1 MVSSG
6 VSALQNLIAAVQPV
20 VSVLSGLASGGI
32 GAAEALQMLNIPSGI
47 ADGIL
52 AVADGI
58 QQIAAV
64 AAGVVSQ
71 LGGLAT
77 VITGVTGALAGV
89 GAALAGFIVLPAIA
103 GAASAALA
111 GIGAALAFLL
121 SPIGLVIAG
130 AALLGAA
137 YASNLGGIRDA
148 ISQVAAILT
157 GIFASALQAAGQIAA
172 SVFAALPGLIQTA
185 QGVFASL
192 ASFVGSVLVGA
203 FQVIGPIASAVFAG
217 IAAVASAALP
227 GLFAL
232 ANAVG
237 SLLSAAFNALQGVAS
252 AVFNAILPYI
262 PALQSAIGTLANAL
276 GSVLGVAFQS
286 AASFITGTVIPA
298 VAAFGQWL
306 ASVLPGAIAATANFI
321 GGTLVPILANLA
333 TWVGSQ
339 LPGVLSFLAGV
350 WQGVLLPALAAVG
363 GWIVGTLIP
372 MLGQL
377 MTWLASNI
385 PAALQTL
392 SGVWTGVLL
401 PAISAVWEF
410 VQGSLVPLFGAL
422 GELLTAVVG
431 VAVEVLAG
439 LWENVLQPALA
450 TVWALIQDNVIPVFG
465 SVADMIS
472 STAAPAV
479 DTFASVVNML
489 GDAFNGVRGVIAAVT
504 GAISSFAAAITNVQI
519 PDFLQRHSPSPLEQ
533 TFMGLAAVAPQAGA
547 AMAGFG
553 GQARAIG
560 DLRSIFIT
568 VADAA
573 RDMFDIFAGK
583 AAGIGGN
590 AVKKIDRLVDT
601 ISSISDAVGDMVKMI
616 EVLKNAQKTL
626 NLAGLLNDSAGQSQI
641 VTWVNSLTAMGRR
654 MVEAAKQASLSLS
667 QSTVDEFKRLAD
679 AINSVTSIAT
689 GTVALVQ
696 AMLGALK
703 FDWAGFDTAT
713 AAAGLGKIAGIA
725 SELVK
730 AAAGAAVA
738 IKNVDTSGLAPLKE
752 AADNTLGV
760 VTSTLALVQA
770 LGDALKVDWGAIDFA
785 EAGRMMHDLAGM
797 VVYFAGKAQEASLAI
812 AKIDTTGLGPLK
824 TAADALIGIADDARS
839 LVEKLVDA
847 LTVKWGDIDWPAA
860 GRMMHDLA
868 QMAVYFVGKAAEAAA
883 GLKDI
888 DASGLAP
895 LASLA

>member
-1 MVSSG
+1 
-6 VSALQNLIAAVQPV
+6 
-20 VSVLSGLASGGI
+20 
-32 GAAEALQMLNIPSGI
+32 
-47 ADGIL
+47 
-52 AVADGI
+52 
-58 QQIAAV
+58 
-64 AAGVVSQ
+64 
-71 LGGLAT
+71 
-77 VITGVTGALAGV
+77 
-89 GAALAGFIVLPAIA
+89 
-103 GAASAALA
+103 
-111 GIGAALAFLL
+111 
-121 SPIGLVIAG
+121 
-130 AALLGAA
+130 
-137 YASNLGGIRDA
+137 
-148 ISQVAAILT
+148 
-157 GIFASALQAAGQIAA
+157 
-172 SVFAALPGLIQTA
+172 
-185 QGVFASL
+185 
-192 ASFVGSVLVGA
+192 
-203 FQVIGPIASAVFAG
+203 
-217 IAAVASAALP
+217 
-227 GLFAL
+227 
-232 ANAVG
+232 
-237 SLLSAAFNALQGVAS
+237 
-252 AVFNAILPYI
+252 
-262 PALQSAIGTLANAL
+262 
-276 GSVLGVAFQS
+276 
-286 AASFITGTVIPA
+286 
-298 VAAFGQWL
+298 
-306 ASVLPGAIAATANFI
+306 
-321 GGTLVPILANLA
+321 
-333 TWVGSQ
+333 
-339 LPGVLSFLAGV
+339 
-350 WQGVLLPALAAVG
+350 
-363 GWIVGTLIP
+363 
-372 MLGQL
+372 
-377 MTWLASNI
+377 
-385 PAALQTL
+385 
-392 SGVWTGVLL
+392 
-401 PAISAVWEF
+401 
-410 VQGSLVPLFGAL
+410 
-422 GELLTAVVG
+422 
-431 VAVEVLAG
+431 
-439 LWENVLQPALA
+439 
-450 TVWALIQDNVIPVFG
+450 
-465 SVADMIS
+465 
-472 STAAPAV
+472 
-479 DTFASVVNML
+479 
-489 GDAFNGVRGVIAAVT
+489 
-504 GAISSFAAAITNVQI
+504 
-519 PDFLQRHSPSPLEQ
+519 
-533 TFMGLAAVAPQAGA
+533 
-547 AMAGFG
+547 MAGFG

-895 LASLA
+895 LASLAQNLLTIVDQTTQIVKASVDALTNDWPALDSNQIVAFVGSLVALAVRLANAAGAAVGSWTTTAIPALSALGTVLQDALSTIDSVFKIAEQVALGNMASVTGSEFVTWAPARASSLENTNLFFLDQTLTGQFSNPDCAGVYFLI